1 MKGELTNHL
10 NLISELCEERL
21 NILMNNYVKN
31 DEKLSEK
38 NKKFNQLEWVK
49 LMSNYKNC
57 AEEVIFKELI
67 YVQRV
72 STLCIFG
79 ISQHC
84 KFTPATCEIMGIIPN
99 PKKKEDD
106 RYKSKKYKA
115 KCFS

>member
-1 MKGELTNHL
+1 MTMKYLKINGYVLPNLVTKNSKSKINKYGLLRLDYLKTHKKALYEVLLMKGELTNHL

-67 YVQRV
+67 YV
-72 STLCIFG
+72 
-79 ISQHC
+79 
-84 KFTPATCEIMGIIPN
+84 
-99 PKKKEDD
+99 
-106 RYKSKKYKA
+106 
-115 KCFS
+115 